1 MNPLLLIL
9 LVTGVLVLV
18 AILAYIVSLVIAIL
32 TPIGF
37 FLAVL
42 GGAALLWLFSHNR

>member
-1 MNPLLLIL
+1 MNPLFIIL

-18 AILAYIVSLVIAIL
+18 AILAYIVSLAIAIL
-32 TPIGF
+32 TPMG

-42 GGAALLWLFSHNR
+42 VGAALLWLSSHTR

>member
-1 MNPLLLIL
+1 MNPLFLIL

-32 TPIGF
+32 TPMG